1 MSYYSFFRKKVYLKT
16 TWVPSDEVLPLLA
29 RPLLSDGFQGAP
41 GFSCPMSLPSVGSK
55 LKGIVF
61 TMPLR
66 QAMFYKGHHTSLHS
80 ALHTLRSAINFTSDI
95 FSSTINWCAPFEKLS
110 RIRADVIDIS
120 SVFQCVSGLH
130 SYFQCNKYHLESNS
144 GIIAVARC
152 FTLAFRNQ
160 VQDFRCSNL
169 LAATYLLQVTLM
181 KIGVILLYFFF

>member
-1 MSYYSFFRKKVYLKT
+1 MSCYSFFRKKVRPKT

-55 LKGIVF
+55 LKRIVF

-80 ALHTLRSAINFTSDI
+80 ASHTLRSAINFTSDI

-110 RIRADVIDIS
+110 RIRANVIDIS
-120 SVFQCVSGLH
+120 SVFQRVSGSWQSQLPEIRQLLRVNIQLLFIL
-130 SYFQCNKYHLESNS
+130 Y
-144 GIIAVARC
+144 
-152 FTLAFRNQ
+152 
-160 VQDFRCSNL
+160 
-169 LAATYLLQVTLM
+169 LAAFLLSV
-181 KIGVILLYFFF
+181 